1 MERRN
6 FIKQSILSAIGIAG
20 SAWGID
26 ALAKSISSDNKEQNI
41 QSKPTVKTEKMKI
54 VVLTGSPRRNG
65 NTSFLA
71 DRFIKG
77 ATESGHEVFRFDC
90 AFHKIEGCL
99 GCNACGM
106 NGPCVLKDDF
116 GLVRQHIVDADMVV
130 FVTPMYYFGFSAQL
144 KKVIDRFYAINGKIK
159 GHSKKAAFIMAYANT
174 SPKDAQPMIVH
185 YETLVDY
192 LGWEDAGQ
200 VIAPGMWTA
209 GEVNKTSYADKA
221 YQLGKSL

>member
-1 MERRN
+1 MERRK
-6 FIKQSILSAIGIAG
+6 FIKKSLLSVAGVAG
-20 SAWGID
+20 SMWGVD
-26 ALAKSISSDNKEQNI
+26 ALAGSMLSDHQEENI
-41 QSKPTVKTEKMKI
+41 KHQTEKMKI

-65 NTSFLA
+65 NTAFLA

-77 ATESGHEVFRFDC
+77 ATESGHNVFRFDC
-90 AFHKIEGCL
+90 ASHKIEGYL

-106 NGPCVLKDDF
+106 NGVCVLKDDF
-116 GLVRQHIVDADMVV
+116 GLVRQHIIDADMVV

-159 GHSKKAAFIMAYANT
+159 GDSKKAAFIMAYANS

-185 YETLVDY
+185 YQTLVDY
-192 LGWEDAGQ
+192 LGWKDAGQ

-209 GEVNKTSYADKA
+209 GEVKNTSFADKA
-221 YQLGKSL
+221 YQFGKKL

>member
-1 MERRN
+1 MERRK
-6 FIKQSILSAIGIAG
+6 FIKKSLLSVAGIVG
-20 SAWGID
+20 SMWGVD
-26 ALAKSISSDNKEQNI
+26 ALAESMFSDHQEENI
-41 QSKPTVKTEKMKI
+41 KHQTEKMKI

-65 NTSFLA
+65 NTAFLA

-77 ATESGHEVFRFDC
+77 ATESGHDVFRFDC
-90 AFHKIEGCL
+90 ASHKIEGYL

-106 NGPCVLKDDF
+106 NGACVLKDDF

-144 KKVIDRFYAINGKIK
+144 KKVVDRFYAINGKIK
-159 GHSKKAAFIMAYANT
+159 GDSKKAAFIMAYANS

-185 YETLVDY
+185 YQTLVDY
-192 LGWEDAGQ
+192 MGWKDAGQ

-209 GEVNKTSYADKA
+209 GEVKNTSFADKA
-221 YQLGKSL
+221 YLFGKSL

>member
-1 MERRN
+1 MERRK
-6 FIKQSILSAIGIAG
+6 FIKKSLLSVVGIVG
-20 SAWGID
+20 SMWGVD
-26 ALAKSISSDNKEQNI
+26 ALAESMFSDHQEENI
-41 QSKPTVKTEKMKI
+41 KHQTEKMKI

-65 NTSFLA
+65 NTAFLA

-77 ATESGHEVFRFDC
+77 ATESGHDVFRFDC
-90 AFHKIEGCL
+90 ASYKIEGCL

-106 NGPCVLKDDF
+106 NGACVLKDDF

-144 KKVIDRFYAINGKIK
+144 KKVVDRFYAINGKIK
-159 GHSKKAAFIMAYANT
+159 GDSKKAAFIMAYANS

-185 YETLVDY
+185 YQTLVDY
-192 LGWEDAGQ
+192 MGWKDAGQ

-209 GEVNKTSYADKA
+209 GEVKNTSFADKA
-221 YQLGKSL
+221 YLFGKSL